1 QGPVGLMA
9 TAGARMLGAGLVIA
23 VESVPKRQELART
36 YGADEVVDFTQV
48 DPVDAILELTDGVG
62 VDASIE
68 ALGAQTT
75 FEACVEATRPGG
87 TISNVGYH
95 GEGEFVKI
103 PRDAWGVGMSDKT
116 IRTALC
122 PGGATR
128 MRRLMRIIERGRV
141 DPTLMT
147 THRFAFADLERAFEL
162 METKEDGVIKPL
174 IEFD

>member
-1 QGPVGLMA
+1 
-9 TAGARMLGAGLVIA
+9 
-23 VESVPKRQELART
+23 
-36 YGADEVVDFTQV
+36 
-48 DPVDAILELTDGVG
+48 
-62 VDASIE
+62 
-68 ALGAQTT
+68 
-75 FEACVEATRPGG
+75 
-87 TISNVGYH
+87 
-95 GEGEFVKI
+95 
-103 PRDAWGVGMSDKT
+103 MSDKT

-147 THRFAFADLERAFEL
+147 THRFAFADLERAFAL